1 MPTSS
6 YPPSMGTSSSTYKTT
21 LWVIRRIGVGGRGG
35 FEIMLEIT
43 LEIML
48 EVALEI
54 MLEITLETT
63 LGHSKDTPWNA

>member
-1 MPTSS
+1 
-6 YPPSMGTSSSTYKTT
+6 MGDKED
-21 LWVIRRIGVGGRGG
+21 WGWGGGG